1 MGHRYRTDPSFGD
14 ACNAAP
20 FMLRTGEE
28 RKPDLQGD
36 LQAQAWHAGSPGVQG
51 RQGRLDRLGKKAGH
65 GRAGWQASQAS
76 LQGSGHLSFVRQ
88 RSSNNHTLLPSLPCT
103 PSPLA
108 CRSGHQGPGAPER
121 TTAPTQ
127 PRRRSRSE
135 QRRHVPVGPLPPT
148 VLGCDQGPRAAHHI
162 HYAQSGCV
170 SAQLAAAGT
179 TAANC
184 GITDGA

>member
-65 GRAGWQASQAS
+65 GRAGWQCVSRLAPALPAGAADSPRILLVSLKAGGVGLNLTAATRVHLLDPWWNSSVEEQAMDRVHR
-76 LQGSGHLSFVRQ
+76 LGQ
-88 RSSNNHTLLPSLPCT
+88 
-103 PSPLA
+103 
-108 CRSGHQGPGAPER
+108 
-121 TTAPTQ
+121 TQ
-127 PRRRSRSE
+127 P
-135 QRRHVPVGPLPPT
+135 V
-148 VLGCDQGPRAAHHI
+148 HI
-162 HYAQSGCV
+162 FR
-170 SAQLAAAGT
+170 
-179 TAANC
+179 
-184 GITDGA
+184 